1 MKIISRFTN
10 RKGQPLPKSFEQS
23 ARKAQSGSEVDR
35 REFLALASAFG
46 ATATTAYAMLGMS
59 TPAYAA
65 SPAKGGTMRLEVGV
79 HALKD
84 TRTMDFAAMAMVAS
98 NWLEYLV
105 EYNNDGTFG
114 PRLLEDW
121 SVNEDATVYTL
132 NVRKGVTWNNGEPF
146 TAQDV
151 ARNIERW
158 CDAEVEGNAMASRLS
173 SLVDSD
179 TNKAAAGAISVLDDH
194 TVQLTCRSSDITV
207 IPSLAD
213 YPALVVP
220 QSYTPETMLSNP
232 VGTGP
237 YKPVEFEVGVRAV
250 VERNTDHSWWG
261 EGTGAWVD
269 RFEFLDYGTDTS
281 SVLGAVE
288 AEEVDVT
295 YNPPSEHLELME
307 ALGWQVKSID
317 TGSTVVIR
325 ANQNAEVGGMK
336 PYADQRVRKALQM
349 AVSNELTLELGFN
362 NKGSA
367 AENHHVAPAHPEYA
381 DIGKPVHDPA
391 AAKTL
396 MEEAGMVDFEHEL
409 ISIDGGFRKDTADAI
424 AIQLREAGI
433 NVKRTVMP
441 GSTFWN
447 DWTKYP
453 FSITDWNHRPLGV
466 QLYGICYQSTAKW
479 NEAGYSNPEFD
490 SLLEKAVAIADAGE
504 RSKLMAKL
512 EQMLVDD
519 AVMIQPYW
527 RSLFRAS
534 HPDVIGAEP
543 HISFLPQ
550 LYKWGW
556 ASV

>member
-1 MKIISRFTN
+1 MTSFSKFLN
-10 RKGQPLPKSFEQS
+10 RKGRPLPSVLDRT
-23 ARKAQSGSEVDR
+23 ADAAKAASELDR

-46 ATATTAYAMLGMS
+46 ATTATAYGMLGMA
-59 TPAYAA
+59 TPAMAA
-65 SPAKGGTMRLEVGV
+65 TPEKGGTMRLEVGV

-84 TRTMDFAAMAMVAS
+84 TRTLDFAAMAMVAS
-98 NWLEYLV
+98 TWLEYLV
-105 EYNNDGTFG
+105 EYNNDGTFH

-121 SVNEDATVYTL
+121 EVNDDATVYTL
-132 NVRKGVTWNNGEPF
+132 SVRKGVTWNNGDAF
-146 TAQDV
+146 TAHDV
-151 ARNIERW
+151 ARNVERW
-158 CDAEVEGNAMASRLS
+158 CDAEVEGNAMASRLN
-173 SLVDSD
+173 SLVDPE
-179 TNKAAAGAISVLDDH
+179 TKKAAAGAIEVVDDH
-194 TVQLTCRSSDITV
+194 TLRLTCAATDITI
-207 IPSLAD
+207 IPGLAD

-220 QSYTPETMLSNP
+220 ESYTPETMLTNP

-250 VERNTDHSWWG
+250 VERNTDHAWWG

-269 RFEFLDYGTDTS
+269 RFEFRDYGTDTS
-281 SVLGAVE
+281 AVLGAVE

-307 ALGWQVKSID
+307 ALGWQVKSIA

-325 ANQNAEVGGMK
+325 GNQNAEVNGVK
-336 PYADQRVRKALQM
+336 PYADVRVRKALQM
-349 AVSNELTLELGFN
+349 AVSNALTLELGFN
-362 NKGSA
+362 NMGSV

-391 AAKTL
+391 GAKAL
-396 MEEAGMVDFEHEL
+396 MEEAGMADFEHEL
-409 ISIDGGFRKDTADAI
+409 ISIDGGFRKDTADSI
-424 AIQLREAGI
+424 AIQLRDAGI
-433 NVKRTVMP
+433 KVKRTVMP

-466 QLYGICYQSTAKW
+466 QLYGICYRSDAKW
-479 NEAGYSNPEFD
+479 NEAGYVNPELD
-490 SLLEKAVAIADAGE
+490 KLLDEAVALPDADQRRE
-504 RSKLMAKL
+504 VMAKL
-512 EQMLVDD
+512 EQIMVDD
-519 AVMIQPYW
+519 AVIIQPYW
-527 RSLFRAS
+527 RSLFRTS
-534 HPDVIGAEP
+534 KPGVIGADP

>member
-1 MKIISRFTN
+1 MKLISRFTN
-10 RKGQPLPKSFEQS
+10 RKGQPLPDALSQS
-23 ARKAQSGSEVDR
+23 AESAKSSSEVDR

-46 ATATTAYAMLGMS
+46 ATTATAYGMLGLA
-59 TPAYAA
+59 TPAQAA
-65 SPAKGGTMRLEVGV
+65 TPVMGGTMRLEVGV

-105 EYNNDGTFG
+105 EYNNDGTFQ
-114 PRLLEDW
+114 PRLLADW
-121 SVNEDATVYTL
+121 SVNDDATIYTL
-132 NVRKGVTWNNGEPF
+132 NVRQGITWNDGTPF

-158 CDAEVEGNAMASRLS
+158 CDAEVEGNAMASRLK
-173 SLVDSD
+173 SLVDTE
-179 TNKAAAGAISVLDDH
+179 TNKAAVGAIKIIDDY
-194 TVQLTCRSSDITV
+194 TIELTCASSDITI

-220 QSYTPETMLSNP
+220 ESYTPETMLTNP

-237 YKPVEFEVGVRAV
+237 YKPVEFEVGVRAA
-250 VERNTDHSWWG
+250 VERNTDHTWWG

-281 SVLGAVE
+281 AVLGAVE

-307 ALGWQVKSID
+307 ALGWQVQSID

-325 ANQNAEVGGMK
+325 PNQKAEVGGTK
-336 PYADQRVRKALQM
+336 PYADVRVRKALQM

-391 AAKTL
+391 GAKAL
-396 MEEAGMVDFEHEL
+396 MAEAGMADFEHEL
-409 ISIDGGFRKDTADAI
+409 ISIDGGFRKDTADAV
-424 AIQLREAGI
+424 AIQLRDAGI

-479 NEAGYSNPEFD
+479 NEAGYSNTEFD
-490 SLLEKAVAIADAGE
+490 ALLEKAVALANVDQRRE
-504 RSKLMAKL
+504 VMVKL
-512 EQMLVDD
+512 EQIMVDD
-519 AVMIQPYW
+519 AVIIQPYW
-527 RSLFRAS
+527 RSLFRTS
-534 HPDVIGAEP
+534 KPDVIGAEP

-556 ASV
+556 ANA

>member
-1 MKIISRFTN
+1 MNIFSKFTN
-10 RKGQPLPKSFEQS
+10 RKGQPLPATLIQS
-23 ARKAQSGSEVDR
+23 AGAAKSGTDVDR

-46 ATATTAYAMLGMS
+46 ATATTAYTMLGMA
-59 TPAYAA
+59 TPAQAA
-65 SPAKGGTMRLEVGV
+65 TPVKGGTMRLEVGV

-84 TRTMDFAAMAMVAS
+84 TRTMDFAAMATVAS

-105 EYNNDGTFG
+105 EYNNDGTFK

-121 SVNEDATVYTL
+121 SVNGDATVYTL
-132 NVRKGVTWNNGEPF
+132 NIRKGVTWNNGEPF

-158 CDAEVEGNAMASRLS
+158 CDAEVEGNSMASRLKT
-173 SLVDSD
+173 LVNSD
-179 TNKAAAGAISVLDDH
+179 TKKAAAGAIQVLDDH
-194 TVQLTCRSSDITV
+194 TVQLTCASSDITI
-207 IPSLAD
+207 IPGLAD

-220 QSYTPETMLSNP
+220 ESYTPETMLTNP
-232 VGTGP
+232 IGTGP

-250 VERNTDHSWWG
+250 VERNTDHNWWG

-281 SVLGAVE
+281 AVLGAVE

-307 ALGWQVKSID
+307 ALGWQVQSVD
-317 TGSTVVIR
+317 TGSTVIIR
-325 ANQNAEVGGMK
+325 GNQNAEVNGVK
-336 PYADQRVRKALQM
+336 PYADVRVRKALQM

-362 NKGSA
+362 NMGSA

-391 AAKTL
+391 GAKAL
-396 MEEAGMVDFEHEL
+396 MEEAGMADFEHEL

-433 NVKRTVMP
+433 KVKRTVMP

-447 DWTKYP
+447 DWAKYP

-466 QLYGICYQSTAKW
+466 QLYGICYQGGAKW

-490 SLLEKAVAIADAGE
+490 TLLEQAVAIADADKRRE
-504 RSKLMAKL
+504 VMAKL
-512 EQMLVDD
+512 EQILVDH
-519 AVMIQPYW
+519 AVVIQPYW
-527 RSLFRAS
+527 RSLFRTS
-534 HPDVIGAEP
+534 KPDVIGAEP